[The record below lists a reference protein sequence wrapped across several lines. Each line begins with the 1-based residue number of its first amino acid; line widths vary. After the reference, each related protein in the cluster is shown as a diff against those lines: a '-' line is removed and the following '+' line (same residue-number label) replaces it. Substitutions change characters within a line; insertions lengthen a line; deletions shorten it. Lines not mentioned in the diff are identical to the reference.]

1 MIFDIPRVCVVDI
14 VKLDEDVPT
23 PTYGTSMSACFD
35 LCYFPDES
43 TTAIGYNKFNML
55 IEQRNLENG
64 LRISAGDRVLVPTGL
79 IFRTRERDRNMSLR
93 LHPRSGLSLKRGLVL
108 ANSEGV
114 VDADYQEQVFV
125 ILHNIS
131 EIDQYISRGERICQG
146 EFVSNHEVQFNVVET
161 LEKFSERSGGFGSTG
176 V

>member
-1 MIFDIPRVCVVDI
+1 MVVDI
-14 VKLDEDVPT
+14 VKLDPDVPT
-23 PTYGTSMSACFD
+23 PNYATSMAACFD
-35 LCYFPDES
+35 LCYFPQDG
-43 TTAIGYNKFNML
+43 TTAIGYDKYNQL
-55 IEQRNLENG
+55 IQQGNLENG
-64 LRISAGDRVLVPTGL
+64 LRICSGDRMLVPTGL
-79 IFRTRERDRNMSLR
+79 IFRAREKTRDISLR

-131 EIDQYISRGERICQG
+131 SIDQYIARGERVCQG
-146 EFVSNHEVQFNVVET
+146 EFVLNDPVQFNIVES
-161 LEKFSERSGGFGSTG
+161 LERFSERSGGFGSTG